1 MVSNCSRIAHSY
13 ILGVLRVRHNRMV
26 AVSLIFPLL
35 AHYSLATLASA
46 VSKILQAP
54 SLPRVFALPLASVRD
69 LSLPCLFPFLQ
80 LTSSPK
86 FFLVHSF
93 QRNLHSQPFWSLSQ
107 LPLPRQQE
115 PCLCGSLCLSF

>member
-1 MVSNCSRIAHSY
+1 MVSNCSRSAHSY
-13 ILGVLRVRHNRMV
+13 ILGVLRVRHNRMA
-26 AVSLIFPLL
+26 AVSLILL
-35 AHYSLATLASA
+35 SLLTTLWLLWLLLYLKYSKLL
-46 VSKILQAP
+46 P
-54 SLPRVFALPLASVRD
+54 SPGSLHFLLPLSGI
-69 LSLPCLFPFLQ
+69 SLFPCLFPFLQ

-115 PCLCGSLCLSF
+115 PCLCGSLCLSC